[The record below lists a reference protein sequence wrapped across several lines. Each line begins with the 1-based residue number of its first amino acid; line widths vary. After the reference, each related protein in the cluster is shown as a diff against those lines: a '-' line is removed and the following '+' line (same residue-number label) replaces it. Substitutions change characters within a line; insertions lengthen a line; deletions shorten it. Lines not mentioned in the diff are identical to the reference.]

1 MHTDPDSLALLA
13 LGEPVSSLDDPAHVS
28 TCPVCAAELAELRR
42 VVDLARS
49 AAGLTLTEPG
59 PHVWATIR
67 QELDARPTEH
77 ELRVARETRAH
88 ARLVA
93 VQPSW
98 SEASGEAELE
108 TDEVG
113 RRLLRV
119 SLHADLPSGGV
130 RQAWLVHRDDPRTR
144 QTLGVLDGRHG
155 LWTVEHAIDLEQ
167 FPILEISQQSI
178 GSTEH
183 SGQTIVRGEL
193 VRAA

>member
-1 MHTDPDSLALLA
+1 MHTDTDSLALLA

-28 TCPVCAAELAELRR
+28 TCPVCAAELAGLRR
-42 VVDLARS
+42 VVDLARG
-49 AAGLTLTEPG
+49 AAGLALTEPG
-59 PHVWATIR
+59 PRVWATIR
-67 QELDARPTEH
+67 QELDARTTEH

-88 ARLVA
+88 ARLTA

-108 TDEVG
+108 TDEAG

-119 SLHADLPSGGV
+119 SLHADLPGGGV

-167 FPILEISQQSI
+167 FPILEISQQTI